1 MKISEMTD
9 TLFDREMA
17 ALLGQVQFWC
27 MRLSGIDPKYKLE
40 PTPVSNLDGTGKQPF
55 PLALELKRAWDYARG
70 VKPRPDELR
79 EIIQDLCE
87 LLWAPVGAGT
97 YEIPS
102 SWWETP
108 LGTMVKIC
116 QARDALEGGHDLDTY
131 QLALLSDLTD
141 KRIRQLCQSGEIKA
155 EKVPREASSQE
166 QWAIPAE
173 EARRFLE
180 SRDML

>member
-9 TLFDREMA
+9 TMFDREMMG
-17 ALLGQVQFWC
+17 LLGQVQFWC
-27 MRLSGIDPKYKLE
+27 IRLSNINISHALE
-40 PTPVSNLDGTGKQPF
+40 PGPVSYMDGTGKQPF
-55 PLALELKRAWDYARG
+55 PLALEIKRVWDYARG
-70 VKPRPDELR
+70 VGPRPDELQ

-87 LLWAPVGAGT
+87 LLWAPVAAGT
-97 YEIPS
+97 YSIPP

-108 LGTMVKIC
+108 LGIMVKLC
-116 QARDALEGGHDLDTY
+116 EARDALEVRGSLDTY

-141 KRIRQLCQSGEIKA
+141 KRIRQLCQSGELQA

-173 EARRFLE
+173 VARRFLE
-180 SRDML
+180 SRR